1 MNMTKNDI
9 RYVVCALAL
18 AALTPVMVEAA
29 TVADKARTIVSAVR
43 ARLAPDSRQNIYD
56 ITVRPVDNGKV
67 ALTGMVSRWSKS

>member
-29 TVADKARTIVSAVR
+29 TVADKARTIVSTVR
-43 ARLAPDSRQNIYD
+43 ARLALIVVKISMTSPFVLS
-56 ITVRPVDNGKV
+56 TT
-67 ALTGMVSRWSKS
+67 ARWR